1 VSVSDD
7 EQWKVGELAR
17 ATGLTVRALHHY
29 DELGLLVPSERTSAG
44 YRLYGQRDVR
54 RLYRIVALR
63 CLGLRLDEISAVI
76 DGHGLGLG
84 ETVARQTEAVD
95 RQLEDLRRVRDRL
108 VAISDVLDRQEKPSI
123 DQLTR
128 TMEAMGVH
136 EKYYT
141 SEQLEQLRQRG
152 DELGHEAIEAPQ
164 REWGEIFA
172 ALRVEMEAGTDP
184 GDPQLASYRDRS
196 QRLLSA
202 FTGGDAAMT
211 DSMRRMWDN
220 EDPENVQ
227 PGHRRPKAV
236 RLRQASVPRL
246 NRTGGGR
253 ARRDSGDC
261 QRMAAPSLG

>member
-1 VSVSDD
+1 MSVSDD

-152 DELGHEAIEAPQ
+152 DELGHEAIEAAQ
-164 REWGEIFA
+164 RSGARSSPRCVSRWRLAPTRATPSWRPTAIAPKGCFRPSPA
-172 ALRVEMEAGTDP
+172 EM
-184 GDPQLASYRDRS
+184 
-196 QRLLSA
+196 
-202 FTGGDAAMT
+202 
-211 DSMRRMWDN
+211 
-220 EDPENVQ
+220 
-227 PGHRRPKAV
+227 RP
-236 RLRQASVPRL
+236 
-246 NRTGGGR
+246 
-253 ARRDSGDC
+253 
-261 QRMAAPSLG
+261 

>member
-63 CLGLRLDEISAVI
+63 RLGLR
-76 DGHGLGLG
+76 LG
-84 ETVARQTEAVD
+84 ETVARQIEAVD

-108 VAISDVLDRQEKPSI
+108 VAISDLLDRQEKPSI

-152 DELGHEAIEAPQ
+152 DELGHEAIEAAQ

-220 EDPENVQ
+220 EDPENVSQ
-227 PGHRRPKAV
+227 GIVDRKLFDYA
-236 RLRQASVPRL
+236 RQVF
-246 NRTGGGR
+246 R
-253 ARRDSGDC
+253 A
-261 QRMAAPSLG
+261 